1 MRMNEEQNMPDRSTI
16 DGLHGAASYARPGHA
31 HREPETRSTTTRRWR
46 PSLDRHVPDVEGRAT
61 RSKDTGRIS
70 GKRVFQC
77 TGCGA
82 SPVHD
87 PDSM

>member
-1 MRMNEEQNMPDRSTI
+1 MRMNEEQNIPDRSTI

-61 RSKDTGRIS
+61 RSKRHRQD
-70 GKRVFQC
+70 KRKEGV
-77 TGCGA
+77 
-82 SPVHD
+82 
-87 PDSM
+87 SMHRVWRVARP